1 MELKNRL
8 TWEIVCALILCI
20 IQASCSN
27 NSEEGWN
34 PFLSSSGTGVR
45 GLDTPDQILSNPY
58 VEEGLEDA
66 EEKGV
71 VITPEK
77 ASSPP
82 VISGTYDFSGQN
94 YVPIY
99 GWGQLAP
106 GTWQWKNQTADN
118 HIDTEYDQIGVQ
130 TGSGGGEII
139 RGEGSEFTV
148 YSVLEIDDVSI
159 GGCED
164 RAVALIDGTQK
175 NNGDISA
182 VYIVVP
188 VNSNSC
194 HSTTFGRIEL
204 TLTGAK
210 KVFSSG
216 ESSPAASILRGKLQ
230 ELFQINK
237 TN

>member
-1 MELKNRL
+1 MKLKSRITRSL
-8 TWEIVCALILCI
+8 LCAFILCL
-20 IQASCSN
+20 IQTSCSN
-27 NSEEGWN
+27 NSEDGWN

-58 VEEGLEDA
+58 VINALDDA

-71 VITPEK
+71 DITPEK
-77 ASSPP
+77 DTSPP
-82 VISGTYDFSGQN
+82 VISGTYNFTGQA
-94 YVPIY
+94 YVSIY
-99 GWGQLAP
+99 GWNQLAP
-106 GTWQWKNQTADN
+106 GTWHWKNQTADN
-118 HIDTEYDQIGVQ
+118 HISTEYDQIGVQ